1 MFSKQFVEALGSQ
14 VSSNDR
20 ATLLA
25 SSSVEELVAKANQIA
40 GVEGS
45 FRSGLDFVPFD
56 GFRAELHRGERVLTA
71 SQSDDFNSLAGQFAE
86 LKSVMIQMLGSIMIS
101 TRDSADILERF
112 DAVGLEVRA

>member
-1 MFSKQFVEALGSQ
+1 
-14 VSSNDR
+14 
-20 ATLLA
+20 
-25 SSSVEELVAKANQIA
+25 
-40 GVEGS
+40 
-45 FRSGLDFVPFD
+45 VPFD